1 MYHELAPGF
10 FWKGLRRDI
19 ETFVNFC
26 PECAV
31 KRTIRTKEAIDIN
44 PLRVPPGPFHTITM
58 DFITDLP
65 EDTDWLSD
73 YQYDALL
80 TITCRFSKA
89 KILIPGRKDWKAA
102 DWATAFYDCVIPYW
116 GLPKVTISDRNK
128 HFLGGFWQEVYAK
141 AGVRHLV
148 MTAYHPSAD
157 GQLERTNV
165 TIKITL

>member
-44 PLRVPPGPFHTITM
+44 PLHVPPGPFHTITM

-65 EDTDWLSD
+65 LDADWPALDYFYDT
-73 YQYDALL
+73 LL
-80 TITCRFSKA
+80 TVTCRHSKA
-89 KILIPGRKDWKAA
+89 KILIAGRKDWKSA
-102 DWATAFYDCVIPYW
+102 DWATA
-116 GLPKVTISDRNK
+116 
-128 HFLGGFWQEVYAK
+128 
-141 AGVRHLV
+141 
-148 MTAYHPSAD
+148 YHN
-157 GQLERTNV
+157 RV
-165 TIKITL
+165 